1 MICIRAGPD
10 QRPYGSMQ
18 RKGWPVGPALRAK
31 RGDLMPPT
39 PDPAPVPAP
48 PASGLRFPSAF
59 TILFALIIL
68 VAALTWIIPAGQYAR
83 VASEALGKDVPVAG
97 TYALTEANPQGVFD
111 VILAPIAGFYD
122 PESYA
127 ANAIDVS
134 LFVLIIGGFIGVVT
148 ATGAIDAG
156 IARAVVRLKGRENWM
171 IPFLMALFAL
181 GGTTYGMAEET
192 LAFYIILIPVMIAAG
207 YDAVVAVA
215 VVLLGAGV
223 GVLGSTINAFSTVIA
238 SDAAGVTFA
247 DGLVL
252 RLIILGLCW
261 LVTVAFVMRYAARVK
276 ADPSK
281 SLVYDK
287 KAANEAHFLG
297 GKAATET
304 AFTGLHQ
311 IVLTLFALSF
321 AVMIWGVSSQGWWMA
336 QMSGLFL
343 IAAILIGLI
352 ARLGEARL
360 VEAFL
365 NGARDLLGVAL
376 IIGLARGIVVV
387 MDAGH
392 ITDTILHAAEISVA
406 GLPKIAFINVIYWIE
421 VGMSFLVPSTSGL
434 AVLSMPILAPVADF
448 AGVKRELVVT
458 AFATGSGI
466 VNLITPTSAVVMGG
480 LAIGRVPYERWLRFI
495 WPLLAGLTVIIMAAL
510 SLAVVLAEEIAWL
523 SPTAFIPKRVRCAA
537 LWSIVRAVRWR
548 GSHRKTARNCC
559 STM

>member
-1 MICIRAGPD
+1 MSDTEKPGF
-10 QRPYGSMQ
+10 
-18 RKGWPVGPALRAK
+18 
-31 RGDLMPPT
+31 
-39 PDPAPVPAP
+39 
-48 PASGLRFPSAF
+48 RFPSAF
-59 TILFALIIL
+59 TILFGLIIL
-68 VAALTWIIPAGQYAR
+68 VAVLTWIIPAGQYSR
-83 VASEALGKDVPVAG
+83 VLSEALGKDVPVAG
-97 TYALTEANPQGVFD
+97 SYAPTDANPQGVFD

-122 PESYA
+122 PAAYS

-156 IARAVVRLKGRENWM
+156 IARAMVRLKGRETWM

-192 LAFYIILIPVMIAAG
+192 LAFYVLLIPVMIAAKF
-207 YDAVVAVA
+207 DALTAVA
-215 VVLLGAGV
+215 VILLGAGI

-261 LVTVAFVMRYAARVK
+261 VVTVAFVMRYAARVK

-281 SLVYDK
+281 SLVFDRQ
-287 KAANEAHFLG
+287 AANEAHFL
-297 GKAATET
+297 KETPAEAAT
-304 AFTGLHQ
+304 FTRLHK
-311 IVLTLFALSF
+311 IVLILFALTF
-321 AVMIWGVSSQGWWMA
+321 AVMIWGVSLGGWWMA
-336 QMSGLFL
+336 EMSGLFL
-343 IAAILIGLI
+343 TAAIIIGI
-352 ARLGEARL
+352 VARLGEGKL
-360 VEAFL
+360 VESFV

-376 IIGLARGIVVV
+376 IIGLARGIVVI

-392 ITDTILHAAEISVA
+392 ITDTILHAAEVGVA
-406 GLPKIAFINVIYWIE
+406 GLPRTAFILVIYWIE
-421 VGMSFLVPSTSGL
+421 VGLSFFVPSTSGL

-458 AFATGSGI
+458 AFATASGM

-495 WPLLAGLTVIIMAAL
+495 WPLLVILTLIIMAAL
-510 SLAVVLAEEIAWL
+510 ALAVTFGAT
-523 SPTAFIPKRVRCAA
+523 P
-537 LWSIVRAVRWR
+537 
-548 GSHRKTARNCC
+548 
-559 STM
+559 

>member
-1 MICIRAGPD
+1 
-10 QRPYGSMQ
+10 
-18 RKGWPVGPALRAK
+18 
-31 RGDLMPPT
+31 MPSAEKPRF
-39 PDPAPVPAP
+39 
-48 PASGLRFPSAF
+48 RFPSAF

-68 VAALTWIIPAGQYAR
+68 VAALTWIVPAGQYER

-97 TYALTEANPQGVFD
+97 SYALTDANPQGFFD

-122 PESYA
+122 PVAYT

-156 IARAVVRLKGRENWM
+156 IARAMIRLKGRENWM

-192 LAFYIILIPVMIAAG
+192 LAFYVLLIPVMIAAK
-207 YDAVVAVA
+207 YDALTAVA
-215 VVLLGAGV
+215 VILLGAGV

-252 RLIILGLCW
+252 RLVILAVCW
-261 LVTVAFVMRYAARVK
+261 VVTVAFVMRYAARVR
-276 ADPSK
+276 ADPAK

-287 KAANEAHFLG
+287 KSENEAHFL
-297 GKAATET
+297 AATPDHSEAGAAT
-304 AFTGLHQ
+304 FTGLHK
-311 IVLTLFALSF
+311 IVLVLFALTF
-321 AVMIWGVSSQGWWMA
+321 GVMIWGVSVGGWWMA
-336 QMSGLFL
+336 EMSGLFL
-343 IAAILIGLI
+343 AAAIVVGVI
-352 ARLGEARL
+352 ARLGEGKL
-360 VEAFL
+360 VESFV

-387 MDAGH
+387 MDAGL
-392 ITDTILHAAEISVA
+392 ITDTILHAAETSVA
-406 GLPKIAFINVIYWIE
+406 GLSQTAFILVIYWIE
-421 VGMSFLVPSTSGL
+421 VGLSFFVPSTSGL

-458 AFATGSGI
+458 AFATASGM

-480 LAIGRVPYERWLRFI
+480 LAIGRVPYERWLRFV
-495 WPLLAGLTVIIMAAL
+495 WPLLVALTLIVMAAL
-510 SLAVVLAEEIAWL
+510 AMATVFGGP
-523 SPTAFIPKRVRCAA
+523 PT
-537 LWSIVRAVRWR
+537 
-548 GSHRKTARNCC
+548 
-559 STM
+559 

>member
-1 MICIRAGPD
+1 MPQI
-10 QRPYGSMQ
+10 
-18 RKGWPVGPALRAK
+18 AK
-31 RGDLMPPT
+31 T
-39 PDPAPVPAP
+39 P
-48 PASGLRFPSAF
+48 PANGLPPEARFRFPSAF

-68 VAALTWIIPAGQYAR
+68 VAALTWIIPAGLYDR
-83 VASEALGKDVPVAG
+83 VPSEALGKDVPIAG
-97 TYALTEANPQGVFD
+97 SYKPTEADPQGVFD
-111 VILAPIAGFYD
+111 VVLAPIAGFYNPD
-122 PESYA
+122 SYA

-156 IARAVVRLKGRENWM
+156 IARAMVRLKGRENWM

-192 LAFYIILIPVMIAAG
+192 LAFYVLLIPVMIAAG

-215 VVLLGAGV
+215 VILLGAGI
-223 GVLGSTINAFSTVIA
+223 GVLGSTINAFATVIA

-247 DGLVL
+247 DGLTL
-252 RLIILGLCW
+252 RLIILALCW
-261 LVTVAFVMRYAARVK
+261 IVTVIFVMRYAARVK

-281 SLVYDK
+281 SLVFDK

-297 GKAATET
+297 GKAT
-304 AFTGLHQ
+304 AEASFTGLQQ
-311 IVLTLFALSF
+311 IVLILFALTF

-343 IAAILIGLI
+343 IAAIIIGII

-360 VEAFL
+360 VEAFV

-392 ITDTILHAAEISVA
+392 ITDTILHSAETTVA
-406 GLPKIAFINVIYWIE
+406 GLPGVAFINVIYWIE

-495 WPLLAGLTVIIMAAL
+495 WPLLVVLTIIIMAAL
-510 SLAVVLAEEIAWL
+510 SAAVL
-523 SPTAFIPKRVRCAA
+523 
-537 LWSIVRAVRWR
+537 IV
-548 GSHRKTARNCC
+548 
-559 STM
+559 

>member
-1 MICIRAGPD
+1 
-10 QRPYGSMQ
+10 
-18 RKGWPVGPALRAK
+18 
-31 RGDLMPPT
+31 MPSPPEPT
-39 PDPAPVPAP
+39 VP
-48 PASGLRFPSAF
+48 GFRFPSAF

-68 VAALTWIIPAGQYAR
+68 VAALTWIIPAGLYER
-83 VASEALGKDVPVAG
+83 VPSEALGKDIPVAG
-97 TYALTEANPQGVFD
+97 SYAPTEATPQGILD

-122 PESYA
+122 PDSGA

-156 IARAVVRLKGRENWM
+156 IARAMVRLKGRENWM

-192 LAFYIILIPVMIAAG
+192 LAFYVLLIPVMIAAG
-207 YDAVVAVA
+207 YDALVAVA
-215 VVLLGAGV
+215 VILLGAGI

-247 DGLVL
+247 DGLML
-252 RLIILGLCW
+252 RLIILGICW
-261 LVTVAFVMRYAARVK
+261 LVTVAFVMRYAAQVK
-276 ADPSK
+276 ADPSR
-281 SLVYDK
+281 SLVFDK

-297 GKAATET
+297 GKDSAQAS
-304 AFTGLHQ
+304 FTGLHQ
-311 IVLTLFALSF
+311 IVLVLFGLTF

-343 IAAILIGLI
+343 IAAIIIGII

-360 VEAFL
+360 VETFV

-392 ITDTILHAAEISVA
+392 ITDTILHAAEGTVA
-406 GLPKIAFINVIYWIE
+406 GLPAVAFINVIYWIE

-448 AGVKRELVVT
+448 AGVERSLVVT

-495 WPLLAGLTVIIMAAL
+495 WPLLLALTVIIMAAL
-510 SLAVVLAEEIAWL
+510 SAAVLIA
-523 SPTAFIPKRVRCAA
+523 
-537 LWSIVRAVRWR
+537 
-548 GSHRKTARNCC
+548 
-559 STM
+559 